1 MNVKIP
7 EQTIRD
13 KISELFIIKA
23 WGRTEQTTPTEV
35 PNILKWI
42 NGKESN
48 RNRTGQ
54 KENHL
59 TIADKTLRKV
69 EKRLKNAIFEQGKNF
84 ESATRRAIFE
94 IYVDEL
100 GEVSEIKELQE
111 LKKLKSL
118 DSLREKLPLQKSFKL
133 ESEEQRRISK
143 AKFVGN
149 QIETDIINTHIAY
162 RRKWASK
169 QVKNELV
176 SLFLNLVAIDDSQ
189 LDLRVLTLQH
199 FEKTITD
206 ICDKMLTKEKKEKDS
221 AWDELQLD
229 PNNTAKET
237 QFYNAKKRYAEKSI
251 GVEHRWREASH
262 IYTALPTTHA
272 NFPKFAAR
280 HLLDDFALEIMD
292 GDAESINKEW
302 LYCMH

>member
-1 MNVKIP
+1 MVVVELNSGDNLNVKIP

-111 LKKLKSL
+111 LK
-118 DSLREKLPLQKSFKL
+118 
-133 ESEEQRRISK
+133 
-143 AKFVGN
+143 N
-149 QIETDIINTHIAY
+149 
-162 RRKWASK
+162 
-169 QVKNELV
+169 
-176 SLFLNLVAIDDSQ
+176 
-189 LDLRVLTLQH
+189 
-199 FEKTITD
+199 
-206 ICDKMLTKEKKEKDS
+206 
-221 AWDELQLD
+221 
-229 PNNTAKET
+229 
-237 QFYNAKKRYAEKSI
+237 
-251 GVEHRWREASH
+251 
-262 IYTALPTTHA
+262 
-272 NFPKFAAR
+272 
-280 HLLDDFALEIMD
+280 
-292 GDAESINKEW
+292 
-302 LYCMH
+302 